1 MCRACRS
8 GRERALVR
16 LVESHPAPQVAT
28 KDESAPVTSD
38 AAAAPVADLVAEF
51 KALVAGEDPFNSEVI
66 VRNIEGP
73 FMDASE
79 AAEVA
84 SWQL

>member
-1 MCRACRS
+1 
-8 GRERALVR
+8 
-16 LVESHPAPQVAT
+16 
-28 KDESAPVTSD
+28 VTSD